1 MESLIFSIKQKLP
14 ELTKT
19 EQKIADYIIKHPT
32 KVTTMSVQDMAATI
46 PTSSA
51 SVVRFSK
58 LFCDDGGFSE
68 LKLKLSAESDL
79 DNEIYDEIAPNDSID
94 DLKKKL
100 SFRVNQTI
108 LRTNTS
114 LTDDALMKAISII
127 HDKNIIISFGIGAS
141 HITAV
146 DFQQKFFRIGKTVI
160 TNSDLHVIST
170 ILLSQKEQAAV
181 IIISNSGETK
191 ETIELAHLAKQNK
204 IPIIV
209 LTHNNVSALA
219 KLSDVILTHD
229 DSTENSSLRSAAT
242 TSLIAQF
249 YAIDLLYYSYF
260 KLDFSKNVK
269 EIVYSQKYIAKNF
282 KEEN

>member
-19 EQKIADYIIKHPT
+19 EQRIANFIIEHPNE
-32 KVTTMSVQDMAATI
+32 VTTMSVQDLSELI

-51 SVVRFSK
+51 SIVRFSK
-58 LFCDDGGFSE
+58 IFCQSGGFSE
-68 LKLKLSAESDL
+68 LKMKLSAEGDL
-79 DNEIYDEIAPNDSID
+79 DKEIYQEIAPDDSIT

-100 SFRVNQTI
+100 SFRINQTI
-108 LRTNTS
+108 LQTNTK
-114 LTDDALMKAISII
+114 LTDQALKDAIKILKEKSLIV
-127 HDKNIIISFGIGAS
+127 SFGIGAS
-141 HITAV
+141 HITAE

-160 TNSDLHVIST
+160 TNSDHHVIST
-170 ILLSQKEQAAV
+170 ILLAQKEQAALLV
-181 IIISNSGETK
+181 VSNSGETK
-191 ETIELAHLAKQNK
+191 EAIEIAQLAKQNK

-209 LTHNNVSALA
+209 LTHNYVSALA
-219 KLSDVILTHD
+219 KLATVILIHD

-260 KLDFSKNVK
+260 KLDFSKHVK
-269 EIVYSQKYIAKNF
+269 EIITSQKYIAKDF
-282 KEEN
+282 KEED

>member
-19 EQKIADYIIKHPT
+19 EQRIANFIIEHPNE
-32 KVTTMSVQDMAATI
+32 VTTMSVQDLSELI

-51 SVVRFSK
+51 SIVRFSK
-58 LFCDDGGFSE
+58 IFCQSGGFSE
-68 LKLKLSAESDL
+68 LKMKLSAEGDL
-79 DNEIYDEIAPNDSID
+79 DKEIYQEIAPDDSIT

-100 SFRVNQTI
+100 SFRINQTI
-108 LRTNTS
+108 LQTNTK
-114 LTDDALMKAISII
+114 LTDQALKDAIKILKEKSLIV
-127 HDKNIIISFGIGAS
+127 SFGIGAS
-141 HITAV
+141 HITAE

-160 TNSDLHVIST
+160 TNSDHHVIST
-170 ILLSQKEQAAV
+170 ILLAQKEQAALLV
-181 IIISNSGETK
+181 VSNSGETK
-191 ETIELAHLAKQNK
+191 EAIEIAQLAKQNK

-209 LTHNNVSALA
+209 LTHNYVSALA
-219 KLSDVILTHD
+219 KLATVILIQD

-260 KLDFSKNVK
+260 KLDFSKHVK
-269 EIVYSQKYIAKNF
+269 EIITSQKYIAKDF
-282 KEEN
+282 KEED

>member
-1 MESLIFSIKQKLP
+1 MESLIFSIKQSIP
-14 ELTKT
+14 QLTKT
-19 EQKIADYIIKHPT
+19 EQKIAEFIIQNPT
-32 KVTTMSVQDMAATI
+32 KVTTMSVQDLATEI

-51 SVVRFSK
+51 SIVRFSK
-58 LFCDDGGFSE
+58 LFCADGGFSE
-68 LKLKLSAESDL
+68 LKLKLSAESDQ
-79 DNEIYDEIAPNDSID
+79 DNEIYDEIAPQDSID

-114 LTDDALMKAISII
+114 LDNQDLNTAIKIL
-127 HDKNIIISFGIGAS
+127 HDKELIVSFGIGAS
-141 HITAV
+141 HIAAE

-160 TNSDLHVIST
+160 TNNDHHVIST
-170 ILLSQKEQAAV
+170 ILLAKKEEAA
-181 IIISNSGETK
+181 ILIISNSGETK
-191 ETIELAHLAKQNK
+191 EAIELARLAKQNK

-209 LTHNNVSALA
+209 LTHKNVSALA
-219 KLSDVILTHD
+219 KLATVILVHD

-260 KLDFSKNVK
+260 KLDFSEHVK
-269 EIVYSQKYIAKNF
+269 EIISSQKYIAKNF
-282 KEEN
+282 KEED